1 MSSTVAIFQNVVV
14 SEYCVLAGATLIFWE
29 YLALLPQEIDLFW
42 KGRLSVASVLF
53 LSNRYLSLL
62 TEILQTTNPT
72 SDQAYQTISM
82 LPYIPWAVFSALRT
96 SALCPP
102 RLKWLL
108 GSFVLFLSSVPIW
121 INLSLY
127 RWLSTTILPTLGC
140 ISVNTALPLQL
151 GREFTI
157 ISRTCLIVSDF
168 IVLGVTWY
176 GTYRT
181 IQLVQVAAGE
191 QSKHTYSG
199 VLSRDG
205 TVYFV
210 ILATLNLL
218 HLLFTL
224 LSIAFDSLQSAS
236 VFTAFT
242 DPLTSI
248 LVSRFLLDLQEV
260 GRYRADPQL
269 SSLSVGQG
277 SLHFN
282 SRVFGSLGEL
292 LPPPGDTSLEDERL
306 AAEDASEVGQEA
318 GTIGEEARA

>member
-72 SDQAYQTISM
+72 SDQVVLGLVKSESDVGNVGQGNAYQTISI

-108 GSFVLFLSSVPIW
+108 GIFVLFLSSVPIW
-121 INLSLY
+121 INLLY
-127 RWLSTTILPTLGC
+127 PYNSAEI
-140 ISVNTALPLQL
+140 
-151 GREFTI
+151 TI

-191 QSKHTYSG
+191 QTKHTYSG

-248 LVSRFLLDLQEV
+248 LVSRFLLDLQKV
-260 GRYRADPQL
+260 GRYRADPQM

-282 SRVFGSLGEL
+282 SRVFGSLGES

-306 AAEDASEVGQEA
+306 AAEDASEVGHEA
-318 GTIGEEARA
+318 ETIGEEARA